1 MHKWAIMGPL
11 EARCFKVD
19 LRVKARVRVLSGW
32 SLLAKLIV
40 MMIEAEA
47 PESACLFSAY
57 EKEEQA
63 IIDPHTH
70 THTDGGRGGPCSRK
84 KDANKRIRSCV
95 GCLLFLTVLRKT
107 TNDISPILNPQN
119 LNTRSFP
126 NDQKQ
131 AATCKRAVAVSKVPS
146 KTSTCKPA

>member
-63 IIDPHTH
+63 IIDPPTH
-70 THTDGGRGGPCSRK
+70 THTRTGDGV
-84 KDANKRIRSCV
+84 AHAVEKRMPTSVSVHVSAACF
-95 GCLLFLTVLRKT
+95 FL
-107 TNDISPILNPQN
+107 
-119 LNTRSFP
+119 
-126 NDQKQ
+126 
-131 AATCKRAVAVSKVPS
+131 PS
-146 KTSTCKPA
+146 